1 MFFFFLFLSFC
12 FSIFRL
18 LLVWK
23 VVEDFQ
29 KKSEVD
35 RLVVVNYFF
44 LTRRGG
50 FERESLDHLEE
61 FGSAIGSTDM
71 SSRLLFLLIAR
82 LLDKF

>member
-18 LLVWK
+18 LPVWK
-23 VVEDFQ
+23 LVEDFQ